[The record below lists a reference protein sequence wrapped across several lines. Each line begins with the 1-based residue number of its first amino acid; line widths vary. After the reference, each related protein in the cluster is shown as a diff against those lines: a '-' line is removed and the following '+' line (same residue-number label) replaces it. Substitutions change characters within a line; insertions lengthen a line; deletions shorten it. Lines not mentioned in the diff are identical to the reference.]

1 MPVDLSGRA
10 TIGLPDDGRVAAWIL
25 RQFAPFRDDPDASGP
40 GIRFAVVARPDAP
53 AAEIQGPA
61 EDGTTSGAD
70 ANGAFVTWD
79 GHRCAIPDVLAG
91 ETTFAFEPGFAM
103 WRILRSAIRPAVHYA
118 PAVAG
123 TAAAAHAAS
132 VTLGGRAIVVA
143 GWAESGK
150 TEVALALMER
160 GASFLSDK
168 WTFLGRADLEASG
181 FPISIGVRRWV
192 LPYLP
197 TLAAATTTRSKVQFA
212 GARVAG
218 LVLGPVGRR
227 PARSRSGAM
236 VPDLARKAALLGDR
250 AAYEIDELRAAYGEA
265 EDPLRRAPIGTIVVL
280 RTIEEDAV
288 RVTALDPE
296 VAARRLARTAA
307 YERRS
312 YLNLLDRFAYHDTR
326 RPTGAMARAV
336 AADEAVLRDVCAG
349 VRVLEVE
356 APFPADPG
364 RVADAILDAAS

>member
-1 MPVDLSGRA
+1 
-10 TIGLPDDGRVAAWIL
+10 
-25 RQFAPFRDDPDASGP
+25 
-40 GIRFAVVARPDAP
+40 
-53 AAEIQGPA
+53 
-61 EDGTTSGAD
+61 
-70 ANGAFVTWD
+70 
-79 GHRCAIPDVLAG
+79 
-91 ETTFAFEPGFAM
+91 
-103 WRILRSAIRPAVHYA
+103 
-118 PAVAG
+118 
-123 TAAAAHAAS
+123 
-132 VTLGGRAIVVA
+132 
-143 GWAESGK
+143 
-150 TEVALALMER
+150 
-160 GASFLSDK
+160 
-168 WTFLGRADLEASG
+168 
-181 FPISIGVRRWV
+181 
-192 LPYLP
+192 
-197 TLAAATTTRSKVQFA
+197 
-212 GARVAG
+212 
-218 LVLGPVGRR
+218 
-227 PARSRSGAM
+227 M